1 MLLAPYC
8 NCVRTTTK
16 CGVIVIYLR
25 NGNQALDDY
34 KIGNLGEYPKYPKEI
49 KKFSLFGF
57 EEWKWKERAIE
68 FCWLCKPI
76 EEVWH
81 RVNEQKRSF

>member
-1 MLLAPYC
+1 MI
-8 NCVRTTTK
+8 T
-16 CGVIVIYLR
+16 
-25 NGNQALDDY
+25 
-34 KIGNLGEYPKYPKEI
+34 KIGNLGAYHKYPKEI

-76 EEVWH
+76 EEV
-81 RVNEQKRSF
+81 

>member
-8 NCVRTTTK
+8 NGVRTTTK

-57 EEWKWKERAIE
+57 EEWKWKERVTE

-76 EEVWH
+76 EEV
-81 RVNEQKRSF
+81 

>member
-1 MLLAPYC
+1 MI
-8 NCVRTTTK
+8 T
-16 CGVIVIYLR
+16 
-25 NGNQALDDY
+25 
-34 KIGNLGEYPKYPKEI
+34 KIGNLGAYPKYPKEI

-57 EEWKWKERAIE
+57 GKWKERAIE

-81 RVNEQKRSF
+81 RVNEQKKNF